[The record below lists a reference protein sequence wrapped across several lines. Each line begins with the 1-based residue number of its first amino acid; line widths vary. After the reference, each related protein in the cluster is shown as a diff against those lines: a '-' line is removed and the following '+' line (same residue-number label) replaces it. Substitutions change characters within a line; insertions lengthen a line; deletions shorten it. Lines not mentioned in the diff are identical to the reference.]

1 MIGSIYILCR
11 KDLWNS
17 FYASEYINT
26 KSKGVKSMSP
36 YERYLEM
43 DRWYKRQYVKMRI
56 KYFFP
61 DLKDSLMKILKRL
74 GNQ

>member
-1 MIGSIYILCR
+1 MKARSFLWVNRQCVVGVMIGSAYILCR

-17 FYASEYINT
+17 FYASEYSNT

-43 DRWYKRQYVKMRI
+43 DK
-56 KYFFP
+56 
-61 DLKDSLMKILKRL
+61 
-74 GNQ
+74 